1 MATKAP
7 TTKPASPRKPKR
19 LRPALAPD
27 RYLQRDFF
35 TADIS
40 DVASK
45 DDRHSMEH
53 PMFSIAKKP
62 QMEARVYEY
71 SNVTVSITPGSL
83 GAPTIWDKD
92 ILIYAISQVVEGKN
106 RARSD
111 AQQKRIRFK
120 AFDFLRATNRRTNG
134 DEYRRIED
142 SLSRLRST
150 EIKTNIETGGKRIRK
165 GFGFI
170 DNWEIVER
178 SSDGRMEA
186 IELTLSDWIYNAIQ
200 NFEVL
205 TLNRDYFRL
214 TGGLERR
221 LYELA
226 RKHCGG
232 QATWQIALEQ
242 LHRKSG
248 SNAKIRE
255 FRRMLKD
262 MIEADNLPDY
272 RIRFD
277 MERDLVMFYQKDPKA
292 FALAAEQ
299 GETWLS

>member
-1 MATKAP
+1 
-7 TTKPASPRKPKR
+7 
-19 LRPALAPD
+19 
-27 RYLQRDFF
+27 
-35 TADIS
+35 
-40 DVASK
+40 
-45 DDRHSMEH
+45 
-53 PMFSIAKKP
+53 
-62 QMEARVYEY
+62 
-71 SNVTVSITPGSL
+71 
-83 GAPTIWDKD
+83 
-92 ILIYAISQVVEGKN
+92 
-106 RARSD
+106 
-111 AQQKRIRFK
+111 
-120 AFDFLRATNRRTNG
+120 
-134 DEYRRIED
+134 
-142 SLSRLRST
+142 
-150 EIKTNIETGGKRIRK
+150 
-165 GFGFI
+165 
-170 DNWEIVER
+170 
-178 SSDGRMEA
+178 MEA